1 MIPDENFNIKVSFC
15 KRLWTVIKK
24 SRLMPTN
31 VNENELRDITSVFA
45 FTFNPRF
52 ILGSRIY
59 DKVLGPV
66 CLSLCLS
73 PNI

>member
-1 MIPDENFNIKVSFC
+1 MNFGKD
-15 KRLWTVIKK
+15 RLFRILCFREK
-24 SRLMPTN
+24 
-31 VNENELRDITSVFA
+31 TSVFA

-66 CLSLCLS
+66 YLSLCLS